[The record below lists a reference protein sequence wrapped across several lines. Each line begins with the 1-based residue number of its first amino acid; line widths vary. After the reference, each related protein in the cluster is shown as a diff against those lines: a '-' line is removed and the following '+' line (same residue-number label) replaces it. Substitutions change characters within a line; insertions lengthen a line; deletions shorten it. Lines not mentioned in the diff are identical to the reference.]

1 MWKFCVRAGPY
12 TEQSLVGLDA
22 RAAGASI
29 LFRIP
34 LLRELLLLANVRDAS
49 YDNIIG
55 LLTSGRTVAVNPGGN
70 WEMTSASHE
79 QERIYVQQRL
89 GFIRLA
95 MRTGRPLLPAYAF
108 GESQLFHA
116 STRWLDQRLWMV
128 EEVFERYVDEMCRL
142 FREHAAACL
151 PASVAARGLE
161 VHRIGQ
167 GLVRHAK
174 L

>member
-1 MWKFCVRAGPY
+1 
-12 TEQSLVGLDA
+12 
-22 RAAGASI
+22 
-29 LFRIP
+29 
-34 LLRELLLLANVRDAS
+34 
-49 YDNIIG
+49 
-55 LLTSGRTVAVNPGGN
+55 
-70 WEMTSASHE
+70 MTSASHE

-128 EEVFERYVDEMCRL
+128 RRLRIGAPLFTGRWGLPLPIPIPTDVTFVVGREVPVGPPTTTPTDAQVEEVFERYVDEMCRL

-151 PASVAARGLE
+151 PASVATRGLE